1 MLHDLTM
8 GLLLGASAGFAP
20 GPLLALVVAETLRH
34 GISSGVKVALA
45 PLITDAPII
54 ILTVYILS
62 RLSAF
67 STLLGVISLAG
78 GLFVFY
84 LGCKNFSAQKVDDTI
99 RNSRPQSLLKG
110 IVVNFLSPHPYLF
123 WFSVGAPI
131 VSRATA
137 KGWGAPFAFIGSFYL
152 CLVGAKIVLA
162 LITGRSASFLSGRIY
177 IYIMRSLGV
186 ALMVLGLLLCRD
198 GFKLLATG

>member
-1 MLHDLTM
+1 MLHDLIM

-20 GPLLALVVAETLRH
+20 GPLLALVIAETLRH

-54 ILTVYILS
+54 ILTVYLLS

-67 STLLGVISLAG
+67 DTLLGLLSLAG

-84 LGCKNFSAQKVDDTI
+84 LGCKNFFAKKVDDDI
-99 RNSRPQSLLKG
+99 RNSRPKSLFKG

-123 WFSVGAPI
+123 WLSVGAPI
-131 VSRATA
+131 VSRAMA
-137 KGWGAPFAFIGSFYL
+137 KGWGAHFVFIGSFYL
-152 CLVGAKIVLA
+152 CLVGAKIALA
-162 LITGRSASFLSGRIY
+162 IVTDRSASFLSGRIY
-177 IYIMRSLGV
+177 ICIMRFLGV
-186 ALMVLGLLLCRD
+186 TLMVLGLFLCRD
-198 GFKLLATG
+198 GFKLLGTG